1 MKDFFLRLSFNSQYS
16 SLIISFEIAMANTVA
31 DMLIE
36 RLIDW
41 GVDTIFSLPED
52 GISGIF
58 ERFAR
63 GETESSS
70 SKYVMRRRAPSPRAD
85 MPNSPESWESA
96 RRHQGT
102 ATPTYLN
109 SLYDAKFDWQ
119 PVLGSP
125 ATLSMI

>member
-16 SLIISFEIAMANTVA
+16 SLIISFKIAMANTVA

-41 GVDTIFSLPED
+41 GVDTIFSLPGD
-52 GISGIF
+52 VINGIF

-63 GETESSS
+63 GETEFIQVRHEEAGAFAACGYA
-70 SKYVMRRRAPSPRAD
+70 KF
-85 MPNSPESWESA
+85 A
-96 RRHQGT
+96 RKLGVCL
-102 ATPTYLN
+102 ATSGHGDTHLLN
-109 SLYDAKFDWQ
+109 NLYDAKFDWQ

>member
-96 RRHQGT
+96 WRLQGT
-102 ATPTYLN
+102 ATPTY
-109 SLYDAKFDWQ
+109 
-119 PVLGSP
+119 
-125 ATLSMI
+125 